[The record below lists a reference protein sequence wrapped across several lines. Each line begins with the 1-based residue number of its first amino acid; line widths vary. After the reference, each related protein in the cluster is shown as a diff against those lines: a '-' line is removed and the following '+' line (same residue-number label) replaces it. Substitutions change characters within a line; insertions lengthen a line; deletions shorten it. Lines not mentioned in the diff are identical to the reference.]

1 MLSIA
6 YLLVGL
12 VQFSR
17 IWSNCDAFES
27 VYDFSLRELNGDRL
41 ISLDRYRDKCLLI
54 VNTASGCS
62 LANTNMQF
70 LERFGSEEQRR
81 SGLHVIAIPSNTFFD
96 EPKSESQLV
105 DWFKTEWR
113 ATYDTFGLTDLNRSD
128 LYRFLMRRAGNKRP
142 ACFSKFPLI
151 KVNIKVKF

>member
-12 VQFSR
+12 LQFS
-17 IWSNCDAFES
+17 WLSCGAFES

-62 LANTNMQF
+62 LANANMQY
-70 LERFGSEEQRR
+70 LERIGSEEQRR
-81 SGLHVIAIPSNTFFD
+81 SGLHVIAIPSNSFFD
-96 EPKSESQLV
+96 EPKTESQLV
-105 DWFKTEWR
+105 DWFKIEWR
-113 ATYDTFGLTDLNRSD
+113 ASYDVFGLTDLNRSE
-128 LYRFLMRRAGNKRP
+128 LYRFLVRRAGNKRP
-142 ACFSKFPLI
+142 AYDYSKFLLVPIGL
-151 KVNIKVKF
+151 F